1 MSETLDIL
9 EMGDSE
15 LKAALKSLKN
25 KEARL
30 EADLAIKEHPELENA
45 ITPIVLAL
53 NKFNDWNKRLLSA
66 SDPAWSKELKSVES
80 QLVFY
85 RKRVA
90 DLELTRD
97 SLLSDSEA
105 PKIQEGRDLA
115 ERELR
120 DAIFKHGDSFSSIG
134 IAPDSLIPSLEDF
147 V

>member
-1 MSETLDIL
+1 
-9 EMGDSE
+9 MGESE

-30 EADLAIKEHPELENA
+30 EADLAIKEHPELETA

-53 NKFNDWNKRLLSA
+53 NKFNDWNKKLASV
-66 SDPAWSKELKSVES
+66 SDPAWSKELRSVES

-90 DLELTRD
+90 DLELTRG
-97 SLLSDSEA
+97 SLLSDSET

-120 DAIFKHGDSFSSIG
+120 ETIVKYGDSFSSAG